1 MYEDQTYEVIL
12 ERMLARVDDKFDK
25 REGAVIFDTHSP
37 TAIEFQILYIEL
49 DTILREAYGD
59 TASREFLILRC
70 KERGITPDPA
80 TNAILRGVFTP
91 ENIDVIGKRFNI
103 GTMNYVVLREAT
115 DGEGG
120 YEVQC
125 ETPGIIG
132 NQYLGQMIPIEY
144 IDGLETATLTEI
156 LIPGEDEEDTE
167 VLRDRYFASFEEKA
181 FGGNRADYINKTNAI
196 PGVGSTKVTRVWN
209 GDISPASMIP
219 NEAVRSWYETGLSSL
234 PAAVQSWITAIYTAA
249 KDLKLTTGGTVLI
262 TILNSNFD
270 VANETLLNLVK
281 ETLDPDEYTGEGY
294 GLAPIGHVV
303 NVVSAEAVEITVKT
317 TITFDVGYSWSNLQT
332 SIDEVIKNYLLELR
346 KTWADEDHLIVR
358 ISQIE
363 TRLLGIKGIVDI
375 NGTTINGA
383 ADNLTL
389 GKYEVPV
396 YEGASG

>member
-1 MYEDQTYEVIL
+1 MYDVTYNEIL
-12 ERMLARVDDKFDK
+12 ERMLARVNDKFDK
-25 REGAVIFDTHSP
+25 REGSVIFDTHSP
-37 TAIEFQILYIEL
+37 TAIELQLLYIEL
-49 DTILREAYGD
+49 NTLISEAYGD

-80 TNAILRGVFTP
+80 TKAILRGVFTP
-91 ENIDVIGKRFNI
+91 DSIDVVGKRFNI
-103 GTMNYVVLREAT
+103 GTMNYVVLRKAT
-115 DGEGG
+115 DDDGG

-144 IDGLETATLTEI
+144 IDGLETATLTEV

-181 FGGNRADYINKTNAI
+181 FGGNRADYITKTNAI

-219 NEAVRSWYETGLSSL
+219 NAAVQGWYKTGLSSL
-234 PAAVQSWITAIYTAA
+234 PADVQAWITAIYDAA
-249 KDLKLTTGGTVLI
+249 IDLKLTTGGTVLI

-270 VANETLLNLVK
+270 VANDVLLNSVK
-281 ETLDPDEYTGEGY
+281 ETLDPNEYTGEGY

-303 NVVSAEAVEITVKT
+303 KVESAKTKEVTVKT

-332 SIDEVIKNYLLELR
+332 SIDEVISNYLLELR
-346 KTWADEDHLIVR
+346 RTWADEDHLIVR

-363 TRLLGIKGIVDI
+363 TRLLSIKGIVDI
-375 NGTTINGA
+375 NGTTINNV

-396 YEGASG
+396 FKGASA

>member
-1 MYEDQTYEVIL
+1 MYSVTYEDIL
-12 ERMLARVDDKFDK
+12 ERMLARVSDKFDK
-25 REGAVIFDTHSP
+25 REGSVIFDTHSP
-37 TAIEFQILYIEL
+37 TALELQRVYIEL
-49 DTILREAYGD
+49 NVLISESYGD

-91 ENIDVIGKRFNI
+91 SSIDVIGKRFNI
-103 GTMNYVVLREAT
+103 GTMNYVVLKEAT
-115 DGEGG
+115 DGGG
-120 YEVQC
+120 EYEVQC

-132 NQYLGQMIPIEY
+132 NQYLGTMIPIEY
-144 IDGLETATLTEI
+144 IEGLETATLTEI
-156 LIPGEDEEDTE
+156 LVPGEDEEDTE
-167 VLRDRYFASFEEKA
+167 ELRKRYFASFESES
-181 FGGNRADYINKTNAI
+181 FGGNHADYINKTNTI
-196 PGVGSTKVTRVWN
+196 PGVGSTKVTRVWD

-219 NEAVRSWYETGLSSL
+219 NEAVQGWYKTDLSSL
-234 PAAVQSWITAIYTAA
+234 PDDVQSWITAVYNAA
-249 KDLKLTTGGTVLI
+249 INLKLTTGGTVLI

-303 NVVSAEAVEITVKT
+303 KVESAKDIGITVKS

-332 SIDEVIKNYLLELR
+332 SIDEVIENYLLELR

-363 TRLLGIKGIVDI
+363 TRILGIQGVVDI
-375 NGTTINGA
+375 AETTINGA
-383 ADNLTL
+383 ANNLTL
-389 GKYEVPV
+389 GQFEIPV
-396 YEGASG
+396 FKGASA

>member
-12 ERMLARVDDKFDK
+12 ERMLARVNEKFDK

-91 ENIDVIGKRFNI
+91 SNIDVIGKRFNI
-103 GTMNYVVLREAT
+103 GVMNYVVLREAT

-167 VLRDRYFASFEEKA
+167 VLRDRYFASFKEKA

-219 NEAVRSWYETGLSSL
+219 NAAVQAWYETGLSSL
-234 PAAVQSWITAIYTAA
+234 PVAVQSWVMAVYTAA

-303 NVVSAEAVEITVKT
+303 KVESAKAKPITIKT

-332 SIDEVIKNYLLELR
+332 SIDDVIENYLLELR

-375 NGTTINGA
+375 NGTTINGT

-396 YEGASG
+396 YKGASV

>member
-12 ERMLARVDDKFDK
+12 ERMLARVNEKFDK

-209 GDISPASMIP
+209 GNISPASMIP

-234 PAAVQSWITAIYTAA
+234 PAAVQSWITAVYTAA

-303 NVVSAEAVEITVKT
+303 NVKSAKAEPITIKT

-332 SIDEVIKNYLLELR
+332 SIDGVIEDYLLELR

-375 NGTTINGA
+375 NGTTINGV

-396 YEGASG
+396 YEGASA

>member
-1 MYEDQTYEVIL
+1 MYDVTYNEIL
-12 ERMLARVDDKFDK
+12 ERMLSRVNDKFDK
-25 REGAVIFDTHSP
+25 REGSVIFDTHSP
-37 TAIEFQILYIEL
+37 TAIELQLLYIEL
-49 DTILREAYGD
+49 NTLISEAYGD

-91 ENIDVIGKRFNI
+91 SNIDVIGKRFNI

-115 DGEGG
+115 DSGGG

-181 FGGNRADYINKTNAI
+181 FGGNRKDYITKTNAI

-219 NEAVRSWYETGLSSL
+219 NEAVRGWYETSLSSL
-234 PAAVQSWITAIYTAA
+234 PSDVQSWITAVYTAA

-303 NVVSAEAVEITVKT
+303 NVKSADDVGITVKT
-317 TITFDVGYSWSNLQT
+317 TITFDVGYSWSNLQA
-332 SIDEVIKNYLLELR
+332 SIDEVIENYLLELR

-375 NGTTINGA
+375 NSTKINGA
-383 ADNLTL
+383 ADNLIL

-396 YEGASG
+396 YKGASA

>member
-1 MYEDQTYEVIL
+1 MYDVTYNEIL
-12 ERMLARVDDKFDK
+12 ERMLSRVNDKFDK
-25 REGAVIFDTHSP
+25 REGSVIFDTHSP
-37 TAIEFQILYIEL
+37 TAIELQLLYIEL
-49 DTILREAYGD
+49 NTLISEAYGD

-91 ENIDVIGKRFNI
+91 SNIDVIGKRFNI

-115 DGEGG
+115 DSGGG

-181 FGGNRADYINKTNAI
+181 FGGNRKDYIAKTNAI

-219 NEAVRSWYETGLSSL
+219 NEAVRGWYETSLSSL
-234 PAAVQSWITAIYTAA
+234 PSDVQSWITAVYTAA

-303 NVVSAEAVEITVKT
+303 NVKSADDVGITVKT
-317 TITFDVGYSWSNLQT
+317 TITFDVGYSWSNLQA
-332 SIDEVIKNYLLELR
+332 SIDEVIENYLLELR

-375 NGTTINGA
+375 NSTKINGA
-383 ADNLTL
+383 ADNLIL

-396 YEGASG
+396 YKGASA